1 MPTIAIFSG
10 IIIQIFFEDHDPP
23 HIHAIYGGAKALIR
37 ISDGQI
43 IRGRLP
49 KKQAALVKY
58 WVKLRHAELMENWH
72 HAQTDGRCYRIAG
85 PADD

>member
-1 MPTIAIFSG
+1 MPTIAIFDG

-23 HIHAIYGGAKALIR
+23 HVHAIYGGAKALIR

-49 KKQAALVKY
+49 KRR
-58 WVKLRHAELMENWH
+58 RHW
-72 HAQTDGRCYRIAG
+72 
-85 PADD
+85 

>member
-1 MPTIAIFSG
+1 MPTIAIFNG

-23 HIHAIYGGAKALIR
+23 HVHAIYGGAKALIR

-58 WVKLRHAELMENWH
+58 WVELRHAELMENWH